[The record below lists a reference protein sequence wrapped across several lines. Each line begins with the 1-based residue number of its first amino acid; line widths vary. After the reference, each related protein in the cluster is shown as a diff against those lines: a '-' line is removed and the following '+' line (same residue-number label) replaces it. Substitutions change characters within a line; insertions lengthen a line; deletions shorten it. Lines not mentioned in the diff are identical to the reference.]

1 MADHPKTSIDD
12 VAALPLDQRMAP
24 LLELGR
30 HLDAADPARE
40 RFVALAVDIVE
51 SGEGSARERLELGE
65 ILGRLGDPRL
75 RTPDQSDYW
84 ITVPGEQGDIVIGR
98 HLVTNYEYTRWVD
111 AGGYD
116 QREHWSDEGWE
127 WLQSCPDPWP
137 VRASA
142 PGSEPFLIPN
152 QPVVGV
158 TWYEAEAYARS
169 VGARLL
175 RADERVWV
183 VRGRERR
190 PYPWGSPFGEGHANT
205 REEVL
210 GRPCAVGLYR
220 DDRTPEGV
228 TDLAGNVAEW
238 TADGVGGERLVH
250 PGAYDQPSL
259 ASWAKALA
267 MVSPDSRWSGLGF
280 RLAKDAT

>member
-1 MADHPKTSIDD
+1 MTSIDD
-12 VAALPLDQRMAP
+12 VAALPLDQRIGP
-24 LLELGR
+24 LVELGR
-30 HLDAADPARE
+30 DLDPADPAAAT
-40 RFVALAVDIVE
+40 FVALAVEIVE
-51 SGEGSARERLELGE
+51 TGVGAGRERLELGE

-75 RTPDQSDYW
+75 RTPDQPDYW
-84 ITVPGEQGDIVIGR
+84 VTVPADHGSVTIGR
-98 HLVTNYEYTRWVD
+98 FLVTNHEYTAWVD
-111 AGGYD
+111 GGGYER
-116 QREHWSDEGWE
+116 REHWSDEGWA
-127 WLQSCPDPWP
+127 WLQGCPDPWP
-137 VRASA
+137 VRARA
-142 PGSEPFLIPN
+142 PGSEPFLVAN

-169 VGARLL
+169 AGARLP

-190 PYPWGSPFGEGHANT
+190 PYPWGSPFGEGNANT

-210 GRPCAVGLYR
+210 GRPCAVGLYVR
-220 DDRTPEGV
+220 DRTPEGV
-228 TDLAGNVAEW
+228 TDLAGNAAEW

-267 MVSPDSRWSGLGF
+267 MVSPDSRWAGLGF
-280 RLAKDAT
+280 RLSRDER